1 MLLSMFRGA
10 GGGKAFLEL
19 RIGAFFLGAA
29 LGLAGIF
36 LDVSWL
42 RTAALVVLLGG
53 VALRRFPIREPAS
66 GQEEPRPPAP

>member
-1 MLLSMFRGA
+1 MLFSLFHWTRGSTA
-10 GGGKAFLEL
+10 LLGW
-19 RIGAFFLGAA
+19 RIGVFFLGAV